1 MWTYSL
7 SLDSHS
13 LFKAVPQ
20 GRLGP
25 GNYPLLASTQSPDW
39 PNPLPETLWTASAV
53 FSGPPS
59 HDRVTQVL
67 KQARRHARH
76 DFPDSP
82 TWTGVYQIRQH
93 GGLHVLTVSPTP
105 PEEKRDDSCSG

>member
-7 SLDSHS
+7 SLDPHS

-39 PNPLPETLWTASAV
+39 PDALPSTLWTANEV
-53 FSGPPS
+53 FPGSPT

-67 KQARRHARH
+67 KEARKHARH
-76 DFPDSP
+76 DFPESP
-82 TWTGVYQIRQH
+82 TWTGVYQIRQQ
-93 GGLHVLTVSPTP
+93 GGIHVLTVSLVP
-105 PEEKRDDSCSG
+105 PQEKRDAICSG